1 VFTTNPSELLLTFRS
16 PRNIAAVAVGATAA
30 AGIVLYLL
38 TRTRLTPEEL
48 ERNRRDLIA
57 TTGRITDGSI
67 TDLSSPPEDP
77 SPTPNVIVYSYRIGG
92 VAYECAQV
100 VTGLAD
106 HVRDIRIDLPIQVRY
121 DPHNPGNSIV
131 VADSWSG
138 LRLNPHF
145 PHVHDLHAATSHLP
159 AQNAPP
165 D

>member
-1 VFTTNPSELLLTFRS
+1 MFTTNPSDLLVPFRS
-16 PRNIAAVAVGATAA
+16 PRNIAAVAVGAAAA
-30 AGIVLYLL
+30 AGITWYLL
-38 TRTRLTPEEL
+38 TRTRPTPEEL
-48 ERNRRDLIA
+48 ERNRRDLLA

-67 TDLSSPPEDP
+67 TDLSSPLEDP
-77 SPTPNVIVYSYRIGG
+77 SPTPQVIVYTYRIGG

-121 DPHNPGNSIV
+121 DPHNPANSIV

-138 LRLNPHF
+138 LRLNPHL
-145 PHVHDLHAATSHLP
+145 PHAPDLHAVTSHLP

>member
-1 VFTTNPSELLLTFRS
+1 VFTTNPSDLLLPFRS
-16 PRNIAAVAVGATAA
+16 PRNIAAVAVGAAAA
-30 AGIVLYLL
+30 AGISWYLL
-38 TRTRLTPEEL
+38 TRSRPTSEEL
-48 ERNRRDLIA
+48 ERNRRDLLA

-77 SPTPNVIVYSYRIGG
+77 TPTPQVIVYTYRIGG

-100 VTGLAD
+100 VTGLAN

-121 DPHNPGNSIV
+121 DPHNPANSIV

-138 LRLNPHF
+138 LRLSSPF
-145 PHVHDLHAATSHLP
+145 PQAPDLQAVTSHLP
-159 AQNAPP
+159 TQNAPP

>member
-1 VFTTNPSELLLTFRS
+1 VFTTTPSELLLPFRS
-16 PRNIAAVAVGATAA
+16 PRNIAAVAVGAAAA
-30 AGIVLYLL
+30 AGIAWYLL
-38 TRTRLTPEEL
+38 TRTRLTPEEM
-48 ERNRRDLIA
+48 ERNRRDLLA

-67 TDLSSPPEDP
+67 TDLSSPSEDP
-77 SPTPNVIVYSYRIGG
+77 SPTPNVIVYTYRIGG

-121 DPHNPGNSIV
+121 DPHNPANSIV

-145 PHVHDLHAATSHLP
+145 SHAPDLHAITPHLP
-159 AQNAPP
+159 TQNAPP

>member
-1 VFTTNPSELLLTFRS
+1 MFTTNPSELLLSFRS
-16 PRNIAAVAVGATAA
+16 PRNIAAVAVGAAA
-30 AGIVLYLL
+30 VAGITWYLL

-48 ERNRRDLIA
+48 ERNRRDLLA

-67 TDLSSPPEDP
+67 TDLSSPSEDP
-77 SPTPNVIVYSYRIGG
+77 SPTPNVIVYTYRIGG

-121 DPHNPGNSIV
+121 DPHNPANSIV

-138 LRLNPHF
+138 LRLSSPF
-145 PHVHDLHAATSHLP
+145 PHAHDLNAVTSHLP

>member
-1 VFTTNPSELLLTFRS
+1 MFTTNPSDLLLPFRS
-16 PRNIAAVAVGATAA
+16 PRNIAAVAVGAAAA
-30 AGIVLYLL
+30 AGIAWYLL

-48 ERNRRDLIA
+48 ERNRRDLLA

-77 SPTPNVIVYSYRIGG
+77 SPTPQVIVYTYRIGG

-121 DPHNPGNSIV
+121 DPHNPADSIV
-131 VADSWSG
+131 VAESWSG
-138 LRLNPHF
+138 LRLSSSHPYTE
-145 PHVHDLHAATSHLP
+145 DTRDTAAETP
-159 AQNAPP
+159 
-165 D
+165 